1 MRNDKERMEFVKD
14 DKNWHRVGVD
24 IMGKVR
30 LRELEYKDHFW
41 YRIEILEH
49 YFENEFFSRSD
60 YKRVGKVNWRPL
72 RMFVLD
78 KETRALEDTIS
89 PFQIVE
95 QIKEIDK
102 EERKNKNND

>member
-14 DKNWHRVGVD
+14 DANWHRVGVD

-49 YFENEFFSRSD
+49 YFSGSD
-60 YKRVGKVNWRPL
+60 YKRVDKVNWRPL

-78 KETRALEDTIS
+78 KDTRAFEDTIS
-89 PFQIVE
+89 PTQIVE

-102 EERKNKNND
+102 EERKKNND

>member
-1 MRNDKERMEFVKD
+1 MRNDKERMQFVKD
-14 DKNWHRVGVD
+14 DANWHRVGVD

-49 YFENEFFSRSD
+49 YFEN
-60 YKRVGKVNWRPL
+60 YKRVDKVAWRPL
-72 RMFVLD
+72 RMFALD
-78 KETRALEDTIS
+78 KDTRAFEDTVS
-89 PFQIVE
+89 PSQIVE

-102 EERKNKNND
+102 EERKKNND

>member
-14 DKNWHRVGVD
+14 DSNWHRVGQD

-41 YRIEILEH
+41 YRIEILMHGFKWIGTEM
-49 YFENEFFSRSD
+49 
-60 YKRVGKVNWRPL
+60 KRTKKVEWQPI
-72 RMFVLD
+72 RMYVLD
-78 KETRALEDTIS
+78 KNTRAFEDTIS
-89 PFQIVE
+89 PTQIVE

-102 EERKNKNND
+102 EEKKEGKRQ